1 MEEKERDEER
11 LIKEKEKEK
20 DEEKVNRRKRNK
32 IIKEK

>member
-20 DEEKVNRRKRNK
+20 DEENVNRRKRNK